1 MLIHAAGESS
11 PGNLSEGTYAIALAV
26 PDEAALIR
34 LFLRLSQQGVACTP
48 IHEPDRPYN
57 GQLMSI
63 GVHPMLR
70 SRVAR
75 FLSYVPLLKD
85 SRAGRPRE
93 DATKVETV
101 V

>member
-34 LFLRLSQQGVACTP
+34 LFLRLSEQGVPCTP
-48 IHEPDRPYN
+48 IHEPDAPYR

-63 GVHPMLR
+63 GVRPMLR

-75 FLSYVPLLKD
+75 FLSDIPLLKD
-85 SRAGRPRE
+85 KHAR
-93 DATKVETV
+93 V